1 MRNKRRAFTMIELIT
16 ACVILAAITAILVN
30 TRMANQ
36 TAEREA
42 RKIFEWINKLTQ
54 KSNRIHQAFTLW
66 IDSENNIMKMHWNN
80 ELTTLNKVDE
90 SLNATSGCKYSPY
103 KNISSFVYNL
113 NNKYSPSGTIT
124 ITGSDGSKYYVVLSP
139 QGRARISTLEYLDED
154 DE

>member
-1 MRNKRRAFTMIELIT
+1 MRNKRHAFTMIELIT

-42 RKIFEWINKLTQ
+42 KKVSEWINKLTQ
-54 KSNRIHQAFTLW
+54 KSNRNHQAFRLW
-66 IDSENNIMKMHWNN
+66 LDSENNIMKMHWNN
-80 ELTTLNKVDE
+80 ELTTLEKVDE

-103 KNISSFVYNL
+103 TSISSFVYNL
-113 NNKYSPSGTIT
+113 DNKYAPSGTIT
-124 ITGSDGSKYYVVLSP
+124 ITGSDESKYYLILSP
-139 QGRARISTLEYLDED
+139 RGRARISKFPPGDED